1 MSDSEEEAAAAP
13 PEAEDGSRDPAPP
26 VHSGV
31 ETVVEA
37 LAAARAERDELAEE
51 VERLEDERDELEARV
66 KRTAADFENYKKR
79 QEKRRERVRQEA
91 TEELVERL
99 LEVRENLRRA
109 LDQPEGDAEGLRDGV
124 ELTLAEFDR
133 VLDAEDVVE
142 IAPDPG
148 ADVDPERHEVMMR
161 VSGDQPAGTIEEV
174 YRSGYGMGDT
184 VIRPAQVAVAEPEDG
199 EDDEDQ

>member
-1 MSDSEEEAAAAP
+1 MSDSEEEAAAEP
-13 PEAEDGSRDPAPP
+13 PEAEDGGNDPAP

-37 LAAARAERDELAEE
+37 LAAARAEREELEAE
-51 VERLEDERDELEARV
+51 VNRLQEERDELEARV

-79 QEKRRERVRQEA
+79 QEKRREQVRQEA

-99 LEVRENLRRA
+99 LEVRENLKRA
-109 LDQPEGDAEGLRDGV
+109 LEQPEGDAEGLREGV

-142 IAPDPG
+142 IAPEPG
-148 ADVDPERHEVMMR
+148 EEVDPQRHEVMMR
-161 VSGDQPAGTIEEV
+161 VSGEQPAGTIEEV
-174 YRSGYGMGDT
+174 YRAGYETGEA
-184 VIRPAQVAVAEPEDG
+184 VIRPAQVAVAEAD
-199 EDDEDQ
+199 DDEDQ

>member
-1 MSDSEEEAAAAP
+1 MSDSEEEAAAEP
-13 PEAEDGSRDPAPP
+13 PEADDGVNDPSPA
-26 VHSGV
+26 VDSGV

-37 LAAARAERDELAEE
+37 LAAARAERDELAGEI
-51 VERLEDERDELEARV
+51 ERLEDERDELEARV

-79 QEKRRERVRQEA
+79 QEQRRKQVRQEA

-99 LEVRENLRRA
+99 LEVRENLKRA
-109 LDQPEGDAEGLRDGV
+109 LEQPDGDAEGLRGGV

-142 IAPDPG
+142 IAPEPG
-148 ADVDPERHEVMMR
+148 EEVDPRRHEVMMR

-174 YRSGYGMGDT
+174 YRGGYEMGDT
-184 VIRPAQVAVAEPEDG
+184 LIRPAQVAVAED
-199 EDDEDQ
+199 DDEDQ